1 MTSPT
6 EDTSAPE
13 EVDPLKVPSDLFGVI
28 IRCREMEVPW
38 RSLLA
43 HAVAIREPLLAI
55 ITACENVGWFVSG
68 RGVDIECVSELW
80 SESVGTPS

>member
-1 MTSPT
+1 MGVGKSHVETTRVTST
-6 EDTSAPE
+6 EDTLAPE

-55 ITACENVGWFVSG
+55 MAACEKVRRLVCERQRCGY
-68 RGVDIECVSELW
+68 
-80 SESVGTPS
+80 